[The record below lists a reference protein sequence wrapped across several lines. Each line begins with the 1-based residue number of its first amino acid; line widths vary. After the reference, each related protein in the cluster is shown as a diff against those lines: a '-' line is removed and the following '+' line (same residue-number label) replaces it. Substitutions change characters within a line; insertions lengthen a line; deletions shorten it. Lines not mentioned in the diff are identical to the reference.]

1 MNTSQ
6 WNVAPFV
13 VEPSFYSNG
22 KTLKKKDTDKIA
34 SNSPLGI
41 FHLTLRYAILCSL
54 HIKQNYCFLLS

>member
-13 VEPSFYSNG
+13 VEPYFYSNG
-22 KTLKKKDTDKIA
+22 KKLKKKDKIG

-54 HIKQNYCFLLS
+54 HIKQNYCFRLS